1 MNCPRC
7 GKTTVFGAAFCGECG
22 MRLPQQS
29 GNSMQDLIKRGERE
43 ADMAAKAAG
52 DGLQSIIDDIT
63 KLIKK

>member
-7 GKTTVFGAAFCGECG
+7 GKTTVFGAAYCGECG
-22 MRLPQQS
+22 MRLSQQS
-29 GNSMQDLIKRGERE
+29 GNSVQNLIKRGEHE

-63 KLIKK
+63 KLIKN